1 MKLFLP
7 VFLLLATIPA
17 SAAAQAKP
25 PDEVAKEFYRW
36 YFAEL
41 NLERH
46 PISQSKTRMREYISA
61 RLARWINSPAYSEYG
76 ADYFIDAQ
84 DWERTWADGVSARS
98 PVIKGAVATVRIQ
111 LDPAKGVF
119 SGFGRRTLPI
129 KLVKE
134 GGSWKIDL
142 VNNRQ
147 LMK

>member
-1 MKLFLP
+1 MKVCLLVLFFFALIP
-7 VFLLLATIPA
+7 V
-17 SAAAQAKP
+17 SAAAQAKR
-25 PDEVAKEFYRW
+25 PDEVAKEFYKW
-36 YFAEL
+36 YLTEL

-46 PISQSKTRMREYISA
+46 PITQNKTRMRGYISA
-61 RLARWINSPAYSEYG
+61 RLARWIYSPAYSEYG

-84 DWERTWADGVSARS
+84 DWERTWADGVSAKR
-98 PVIKGAVATVRIQ
+98 PVITGAVATVRIQ

-129 KLVKE
+129 RLVKE

-147 LMK
+147 LTK